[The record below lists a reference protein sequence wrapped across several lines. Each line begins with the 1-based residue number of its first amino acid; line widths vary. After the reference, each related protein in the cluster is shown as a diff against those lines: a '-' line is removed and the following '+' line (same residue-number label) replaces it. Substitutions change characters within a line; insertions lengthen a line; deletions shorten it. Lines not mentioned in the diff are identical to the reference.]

1 MGKKR
6 YAKCNILYIDEDV
19 YDKGN
24 FEILVEYKPTVNE
37 DENGKRHIVFVGKD
51 LITGTPFISGTPS
64 EACNDISVALD
75 RGLIKKGY
83 LTAYNFKGM
92 DRSKVAEKLQSMS
105 EEDAKKY
112 VKKVEE
118 IKSIYSSSIISYET
132 IKKEYRLS
140 ERLYEDTIRS
150 ELKRIKDMV
159 RRLIK
164 YKQD

>member
-37 DENGKRHIVFVGKD
+37 DENGKRHIVFIGKD

-64 EACNDISVALD
+64 EACNDIQAALD
-75 RGLIKKGY
+75 KNLIKKGY
-83 LTAYNFKGM
+83 LTAYNFNGM
-92 DRSKVAEKLQSMS
+92 ERQKMAEKLQSMG
-105 EEDAKKY
+105 EDDIKKY
-112 VKKVEE
+112 AKKVEE
-118 IKSIYSSSIISYET
+118 IKSIYSSAITKHET
-132 IKKEYRLS
+132 IKREYRRS
-140 ERLYEDTIRS
+140 ESLYEGIIRS
-150 ELKRIKDMV
+150 ELKRIKDIV

-164 YKQD
+164 